1 MELLLVLGIPL
12 AGSALLALGG
22 HRGRAPEI
30 NALMSLLTFVAAAAL
45 TTRVIADGPM
55 LAWKEQFFIDA
66 FNVFLVTLTAF
77 VGFTTA
83 LCAAVLIFI
92 FFTAT
97 VFTAILMTTN
107 FA

>member
-1 MELLLVLGIPL
+1 MGVLLVLGIPL
-12 AGSALLALGG
+12 TGSMLLALGG

-77 VGFTTA
+77 VGVTA
-83 LCAAVLIFI
+83 PLFSPPYMRLEGPPGKLSARRF
-92 FFTAT
+92 
-97 VFTAILMTTN
+97 
-107 FA
+107 

>member
-12 AGSALLALGG
+12 TGSMLLALGG

-66 FNVFLVTLTAF
+66 CNAFVVTLTAF
-77 VGFTTA
+77 VGFSAA
-83 LCAAVLIFI
+83 LLIRPYMRI
-92 FFTAT
+92 EGHRGQRPAGS
-97 VFTAILMTTN
+97 VRL
-107 FA
+107 